1 MGRLEKAL
9 TLRQIEVI
17 RAVMVSGSIAGAARL
32 LNVAQPGVSRTIKHL
47 DSVLGIKL
55 FTRQGGRFTPT
66 PEARDVFAQL
76 QEVHKKLDDLQ
87 FSINQLGRGQ
97 DVELSIG
104 SVPSIAHVM
113 VPRAAARLKERF
125 PDIKLNIEVLK
136 IEEAIDFLMLG
147 RGELVCMSYKF
158 DHPSIAFLPLAR
170 GSLVCIVNADDPQA
184 VRTSIT
190 PEDIASRPLIGI
202 DPKDPY
208 GGIMT
213 RIFEDRGL
221 DYEIAIRARFG
232 TTVVQLVK
240 QGMGMAVIDRFTI
253 GDELD
258 MDGRVVILPI
268 EADTSFETYV
278 AVRKDLEFSG
288 FAEQFVT
295 LLREEMSEEATG
307 QTEEAPGQPPDK
319 L

>member
-1 MGRLEKAL
+1 
-9 TLRQIEVI
+9 
-17 RAVMVSGSIAGAARL
+17 MVSGSIAGAARL

-113 VPRAAARLKERF
+113 VPRAAARLKGRF

-158 DHPSIAFLPLAR
+158 DHPSIEFLPLAR
-170 GSLVCIVNADDPQA
+170 GSLVCIVGANDPQA
-184 VRTSIT
+184 KRKSIT
-190 PEDIASRPLIGI
+190 PEEISKRPLIGI
-202 DPKDPY
+202 DPNDPY
-208 GGIMT
+208 GGIMA
-213 RIFEDRGL
+213 RIFEERGL
-221 DYEIAIRARFG
+221 SYDIAIRARFG

-258 MDGRVVILPI
+258 MDGRVAVLPI

-288 FAEQFVT
+288 FAEQFVIE
-295 LLREEMSEEATG
+295 LREEMAGDAT
-307 QTEEAPGQPPDK
+307 EHFLAKP
-319 L
+319 

>member
-1 MGRLEKAL
+1 
-9 TLRQIEVI
+9 
-17 RAVMVSGSIAGAARL
+17 MVSGSIAGAARL

-76 QEVHKKLDDLQ
+76 QEVHKKLEDLQ

-113 VPRAAARLKERF
+113 VPRAAAGLMRRF

-158 DHPSIAFLPLAR
+158 DHPSIEFLPLAR
-170 GSLVCIVNADDPQA
+170 GNLVCIVGTDDRQA
-184 VRTSIT
+184 KRKSIT
-190 PEDIASRPLIGI
+190 PEEISKRPLIGI
-202 DPKDPY
+202 DPNDPY
-208 GGIMT
+208 GGIMA
-213 RIFEDRGL
+213 RLFEERGL
-221 DYEIAIRARFG
+221 SYDIAIRARFG

-258 MDGRVVILPI
+258 TDGRVAILPI

-288 FAEQFVT
+288 FAEQFVDQ
-295 LLREEMSEEATG
+295 LREEMTGDAIEHSPATS
-307 QTEEAPGQPPDK
+307 
-319 L
+319 

>member
-1 MGRLEKAL
+1 MRKAL

-17 RAVMVSGSIAGAARL
+17 RAVMISGSIAGAARL

-97 DVELSIG
+97 DVELSVG
-104 SVPSIAHVM
+104 SVPSIANIM
-113 VPRAAARLKERF
+113 VPRAAARLKKRF
-125 PDIKLNIEVLK
+125 PDIKLNIEILK

-147 RGELVCMSYKF
+147 RGELVCMSYRF
-158 DHPSIAFLPLAR
+158 DHPSIEFLPLAR
-170 GSLVCIVNADDPQA
+170 GSLICIVGSGDPQA
-184 VRTSIT
+184 KLQSIT
-190 PEDIASRPLIGI
+190 PEEISQRPLIGI
-202 DPKDPY
+202 DPNDPY

-213 RIFEDRGL
+213 KIFEERSL

-253 GDELD
+253 GDDLD
-258 MDGRVVILPI
+258 TDDRVAVIPI
-268 EADTSFETYV
+268 DADTSFETYV

-288 FAEQFVT
+288 FAERFVS
-295 LLREEMSEEATG
+295 LLREEMNGKKAR
-307 QTEEAPGQPPDK
+307 
-319 L
+319 